1 LLIKTVRVPAL
12 FSPRPPSASH
22 CRQQTFDLR
31 DRMMSEILG
40 HLGDDLGFGF
50 LVNLCRRSPRI
61 FGGATITSWLN
72 PPDRARRKRLER
84 RPRRRPRAD
93 PEPPARLRHAIRQ
106 SPFIGIGSSS
116 NEHDKRRQSASQNS
130 QSKPM
135 RNRGQKTWRFVLV
148 SLHLSS
154 CSGRNE
160 RRYRFVLA
168 VEGTKFRLRGFV
180 FEAS

>member
-1 LLIKTVRVPAL
+1 VSAQASRSRQTLDSAKTEGIKYAFIDTAGRKDESALSAARAADLVLIPSR
-12 FSPRPPSASH
+12 PR
-22 CRQQTFDLR
+22 
-31 DRMMSEILG
+31 
-40 HLGDDLGFGF
+40 GFGTQSA
-50 LVNLCRRSPRI
+50 N
-61 FGGATITSWLN
+61 
-72 PPDRARRKRLER
+72 RL
-84 RPRRRPRAD
+84 
-93 PEPPARLRHAIRQ
+93 
-106 SPFIGIGSSS
+106 SSGSGPSS

-168 VEGTKFRLRGFV
+168 LEGTKFRLRIFV
-180 FEAS
+180 FEAF